1 MFICHWNYTVLKV
14 FNKYKFKHVCFSQSN
29 SLFYSSWVTHSPI
42 PGSFYKMILC
52 YTCQFWVLFYG
63 NCNQIMKWHK
73 TLFKG
78 FFFHFQA
85 NSLVFDLSMPKRQTF
100 KNFKSCV
107 VHHFLY
113 PFLIFYFFSPAVCVG
128 FKFSL
133 QNSHQNNKES
143 VHFFFHSKC
152 SW

>member
-1 MFICHWNYTVLKV
+1 
-14 FNKYKFKHVCFSQSN
+14 
-29 SLFYSSWVTHSPI
+29 
-42 PGSFYKMILC
+42 MILC

-113 PFLIFYFFSPAVCVG
+113 PFLIFYFFSSAVCVG

-143 VHFFFHSKC
+143 DHFFFSHKVFMVGGTSIFSFIFRENFSMFERLFPSLSGDDQTSSLKVMQFWKVYELM
-152 SW
+152 S